1 MRLRRLTR
9 TARLLGSTA
18 RERLRR
24 GPRQPHWTWTQELV
38 LAYLRDAFRRA
49 GDPRRAR
56 ARMDAIA
63 ARRLPLRGS
72 TWIDTALDG
81 VPAAHITPE
90 GARPDRVLL
99 YLHGGGY
106 VFGSPTSHGVLVT
119 RLAEHMRRDA
129 WSLHY
134 RLAPEHPCPAAIDDV
149 LTAWRALLDDGV
161 DPAAVVLAGDSAG
174 GGLALAAL
182 MAMRD
187 AGLPRPGRAVLLSP
201 WTDLTV
207 SGADMERYAD
217 ICYLGTRDR
226 LRTFAAHYAGDLDRR
241 DPRVSPLFGDLSDLP
256 PLLVDVGGAELI
268 RDDGERLAAR
278 ARDAGTDV
286 TLHVEPGEVH
296 VYPMFADLTPAGLRA
311 LERFAAWTGD
321 NSDPDQPGGE
331 P

>member
-1 MRLRRLTR
+1 MRLRRLAD
-9 TARLLGSTA
+9 TARLLGGTA

-24 GPRQPHWTWTQELV
+24 GPRQPHWSWTQELF
-38 LAYLRDAFRRA
+38 LAYLRDAFRRSS
-49 GDPRRAR
+49 DPRQAR

-72 TWIDTALDG
+72 TWVDTDLGG
-81 VPAAHITPE
+81 VPAAHITAE
-90 GARPDRVLL
+90 GARPDHVLL

-119 RLAEHMRRDA
+119 RLAEAMARDA

-149 LTAWRALLDDGV
+149 LTAWRALLDRGV
-161 DPAAVVLAGDSAG
+161 DPDAVVMAGDSAG
-174 GGLALAAL
+174 GGLTLTAM

-187 AGLPRPGRAVLLSP
+187 GGLPLPGRAVLLSP

-226 LRTFAAHYAGDLDRR
+226 LRAFAAHYAGDLDRR
-241 DPRVSPLFGDLSDLP
+241 DPRVSPLFGDLTGLP

-278 ARDAGTDV
+278 AREAGVEV
-286 TLHVEPGEVH
+286 TLHIEPGEVH
-296 VYPMFADLTPAGLRA
+296 VYPMFADLTPAGRHA
-311 LERFAAWTGD
+311 LSRIAAWAGD
-321 NSDPDQPGGE
+321 ASDPEDAGGE
-331 P
+331 A